1 MFRKTLYTAYDM
13 QHISVRRTVSQDQVE
28 SNPDSDADLN
38 KIETSDMDLEA
49 NSDED
54 KVKTSATDSFMS
66 VRRTLMYRTILP
78 TAFTYVRLKSFFPT
92 AFKSF
97 QLFLQ
102 HISTPL
108 KCALN
113 LLHGKVLVRKPVI
126 IGHLNFF
133 MHL

>member
-1 MFRKTLYTAYDM
+1 MICS
-13 QHISVRRTVSQDQVE
+13 ISVFGGQRSGTRSRV
-28 SNPDSDADLN
+28 PDSDADLN

-54 KVKTSATDSFMS
+54 KVKTSATDSCMS

-78 TAFTYVRLKSFFPT
+78 TAFTYVQLKSFFPT

-102 HISTPL
+102 HIYPA
-108 KCALN
+108 KYALN
-113 LLHGKVLVRKPVI
+113 LLHGKV
-126 IGHLNFF
+126 FF
-133 MHL
+133 